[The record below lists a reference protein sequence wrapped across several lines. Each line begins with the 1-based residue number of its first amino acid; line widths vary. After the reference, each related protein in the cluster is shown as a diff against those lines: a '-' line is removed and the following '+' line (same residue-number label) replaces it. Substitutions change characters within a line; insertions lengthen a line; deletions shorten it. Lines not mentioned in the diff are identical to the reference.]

1 LEDEG
6 PVGVVEERVCASSAV
21 VLALPGMGEQE
32 GSEELEA
39 RDAGG
44 CADGMLLFPL
54 FLLALYWWWDY
65 FAIKLL
71 RQVEACDG
79 LFHVTLRAEDEWY
92 IRRPLKNEN
101 KQAEIKN

>member
-1 LEDEG
+1 
-6 PVGVVEERVCASSAV
+6 

-65 FAIKLL
+65 L
-71 RQVEACDG
+71 RSNC
-79 LFHVTLRAEDEWY
+79 
-92 IRRPLKNEN
+92 
-101 KQAEIKN
+101 

>member
-21 VLALPGMGEQE
+21 VLALAAMGEQE

-44 CADGMLLFPL
+44 CADGMLLFPFSLLILVVRL
-54 FLLALYWWWDY
+54 F
-65 FAIKLL
+65 
-71 RQVEACDG
+71 CD
-79 LFHVTLRAEDEWY
+79 
-92 IRRPLKNEN
+92 
-101 KQAEIKN
+101 